1 MNITAKEFKPKSYP
15 SYPLPKTLMKQDSDY
30 FSYGEPNTSNQIKKA
45 EWVYW
50 SKNIFTNIVIFFDL
64 PENAIYKLLRVSKRM
79 RGAVLCLVPR
89 IKMETYQAAPSHI

>member
-1 MNITAKEFKPKSYP
+1 MNIAAKEFRPKSYP
-15 SYPLPKTLMKQDSDY
+15 SYPLQKTLMKQDSGC
-30 FSYGEPNTSNQIKKA
+30 FSNGESSTSNQIKKA

-50 SKNIFTNIVIFFDL
+50 SKNLFTNIVIFFDL
-64 PENAIYKLLRVSKRM
+64 PESAIYKLLCVSKRM